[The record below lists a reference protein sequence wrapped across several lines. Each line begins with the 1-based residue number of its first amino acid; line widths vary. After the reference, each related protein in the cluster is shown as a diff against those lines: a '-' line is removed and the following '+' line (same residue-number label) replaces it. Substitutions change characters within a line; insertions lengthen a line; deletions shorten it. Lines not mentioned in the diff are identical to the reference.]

1 MENQVPM
8 ISLQEALA
16 IATKQTVVMQVE
28 TLDYLD
34 SQGRILAENV
44 FSDVDM
50 PPFNKSAMD
59 GYACRKDDLG
69 KELELLEIIA
79 AGKMPTQTIGA
90 GQCSKIM
97 TGAKVP
103 DGADLVFMVEQSERL
118 PNGKIR
124 FTGEKTSANICVRG
138 EDVQSGDRVLA
149 AGIKIEPQ
157 HIAILASVGCIRP
170 VVYCRPTVG
179 IISTGSELIIP
190 SGKPNPAQI
199 RNSNGPQ
206 LEAQVRKMGLPVC
219 NYGIVPDVQD
229 ETFRIIQKSV
239 HENDVTL
246 ISGGV
251 SVGDFDYV
259 PLVIQQ
265 LGFTVHFNKLSVK
278 PGKHTTFASM
288 RNDDGQTKYIIGLP
302 GNPVS
307 SFIQFE
313 IFAKVF
319 LNRLMNFS
327 EKHFYLPLPLA
338 HDFRRRKSD
347 RDEFLPV
354 SLTENNEVEIIR
366 YNGSAHI
373 HAYHGA
379 LGFVLIEKGVEEITK
394 GSFIH
399 VRPL

>member
-1 MENQVPM
+1 MENQKLM
-8 ISLQEALA
+8 ISIQEALSIANETASVLKTEA
-16 IATKQTVVMQVE
+16 IE
-28 TLDYLD
+28 YL
-34 SQGRILAENV
+34 SGCGRILAEDV

-59 GYACRKDDLG
+59 GYACKKSDLG
-69 KELELLEIIA
+69 KELELLEVIA
-79 AGKMPTQTIGA
+79 AGQAPTMLIEA

-103 DGADLVFMVEQSERL
+103 EGADVVFMVEQSEQL

-124 FTGEKTSANICVRG
+124 FTGEKTNTNICLRG
-138 EDVQSGDRVLA
+138 EDLQTGDRVLA
-149 AGIKIEPQ
+149 VGTKIEAQ
-157 HIAILASVGCIRP
+157 HIAMLASVGCTHP
-170 VVYCRPTVG
+170 VVYCQAKVG
-179 IISTGSELIIP
+179 IVSTGSELVVP
-190 SGKPNPAQI
+190 SEKPNPTQI

-206 LEAQVRKMGLPVC
+206 MEAQVRRMGLPVV
-219 NYGIVPDVQD
+219 NYGIVADKKE
-229 ETFRIIQKSV
+229 ETFRVIQKSV
-239 HENDVTL
+239 LENDVTL

-259 PLVIQQ
+259 PLVIEE
-265 LGFTVHFNKLSVK
+265 LGFTIHFNKLSVK
-278 PGKHTTFASM
+278 PGKHTTFASKKDE
-288 RNDDGQTKYIIGLP
+288 NGNSKYIIGLP

-319 LNRLMNFS
+319 LNRLMNYS
-327 EKHFYLPLPLA
+327 EKHFYMPLPLA
-338 HDFRRRKSD
+338 HDFNRRKTD

-354 SLTENNEVEIIR
+354 SLTEGNEVEIIR

-379 LGFVLIEKGVEEITK
+379 VGFVLVEKGVEEIKK
-394 GSFIH
+394 GSFVH